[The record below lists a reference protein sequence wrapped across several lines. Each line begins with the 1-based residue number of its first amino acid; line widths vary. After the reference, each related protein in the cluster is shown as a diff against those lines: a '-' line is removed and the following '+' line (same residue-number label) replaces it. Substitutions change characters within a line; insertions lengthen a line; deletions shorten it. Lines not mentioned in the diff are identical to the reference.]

1 MRNYDS
7 KKNFMGL
14 AIVKHVAQL
23 HQGHVSLEST
33 PGVKAGVKMYHL
45 AA

>member
-14 AIVKHVAQL
+14 AIVKHIAQL

-33 PGVKAGVKMYHL
+33 PGQGSTFSIHL
-45 AA
+45 NA